1 MKVIFRGMSKTTKE
15 WVYGD
20 LVQVRGVMYILNIE
34 FLSIISLPT
43 SKFIEVKPETVGQ
56 YVGLIDKKKI
66 NIYIGD
72 IVKEDFYIS
81 RLVDGISTDSRDLL
95 SGTKWETEKQ
105 EEVFVVKSLIQ
116 IYKYVQDIVDIS
128 DDKDVKKY
136 KKGKMLRI
144 IGNIFENPELLPY
157 NQRTIKKL
165 QTFKNE
171 GENK

>member
-1 MKVIFRGMSKTTKE
+1 ME
-15 WVYGD
+15 
-20 LVQVRGVMYILNIE
+20 ILNNFKVWDKELNKWYTPIYE
-34 FLSIISLPT
+34 AYKNNLFELLITPEGKLLARDMDHISAYALKNSQTWDKRFIIVQPT
-43 SKFIEVKPETVGQ
+43 
-56 YVGLIDKKKI
+56 GLIDKKKI
-66 NIYIGD
+66 SIYIGD

-81 RLVDGISTDSRDLL
+81 RLVDGISTDSSDFL

-144 IGNIFENPELLPY
+144 IGNIHENPEL
-157 NQRTIKKL
+157 I
-165 QTFKNE
+165 E
-171 GENK
+171 GDC